1 MINEGRSGRLLSVEI
16 FGVIWYHQFR
26 IAWDN
31 VEFNYSRAMRGDK
44 SDGGIIVVLINSLSN

>member
-1 MINEGRSGRLLSVEI
+1 MKGEVDRLLSVEI

-31 VEFNYSRAMRGDK
+31 VEFNYSRTMKGDK
-44 SDGGIIVVLINSLSN
+44 CDGGIIVILINSLSN

>member
-1 MINEGRSGRLLSVEI
+1 MKGEVDRLLSVEI

-31 VEFNYSRAMRGDK
+31 VEFNYSRTMKRDK
-44 SDGGIIVVLINSLSN
+44 CDGGIIVILINSLSN